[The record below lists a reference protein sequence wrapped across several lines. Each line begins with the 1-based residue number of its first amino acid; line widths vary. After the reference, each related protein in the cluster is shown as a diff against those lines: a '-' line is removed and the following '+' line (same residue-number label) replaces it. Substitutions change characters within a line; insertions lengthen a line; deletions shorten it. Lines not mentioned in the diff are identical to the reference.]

1 MFNARDLG
9 GYPTLDGGTTRWRSI
24 LRADDPAQLT
34 PEGLE
39 AIAAAGIATIVDLRW
54 PEEAA
59 GSPSPI
65 PGKLRNVHHHSISL
79 LAGSAMKWAQ
89 VCGEPPKETWITAV
103 LMYSRAELV
112 AVLRAIAAAPAEPVM
127 FHCVAG
133 KDRTGAVAAVL
144 LALAGAQPE
153 AIAHDYAASSEN
165 LRDYYLR
172 RYSNLT
178 REEILEAVR
187 CPPEGVYRMLD
198 YLRNQGG
205 IEAFLG
211 SLGMSETEL
220 VQLRSRLRD

>member
-9 GYPTLDGGTTRWRSI
+9 GYPTLDGGTTRWRSV

-34 PEGLE
+34 PEGLD
-39 AIAAAGIATIVDLRW
+39 AIAAAGIATVVDLRW

-65 PGKLRNVHHHSISL
+65 PGKLRNVRHHSISL
-79 LAGSAMKWAQ
+79 LSGSAMKWAK

-103 LMYSRAELV
+103 LTYSRAELV

-144 LALAGAQPE
+144 LALADVQPE
-153 AIAHDYAASSEN
+153 AIAFDYAASSEN

-187 CPPEGVYRMLD
+187 CPPEGVYRMLE
-198 YLRNQGG
+198 YLRGHGG

-211 SLGMSETEL
+211 DLGMSETEI
-220 VQLRSRLRD
+220 VRVRSRLRD